1 VTGSG
6 KAVARTGRV
15 LFSLAAFGCL
25 SCVSQSEHPSRS
37 PSTLK
42 IGLGQTTGQSSGAS
56 VQQVAANLTGDPL
69 IGFGGDGRPQ
79 PWVLER
85 WETSA
90 DGLETTVWLK
100 PGLKFRNGQ
109 PLSAEIV
116 ADILTRQFAAS
127 LGPAAED
134 VDRVVPSGSAVKIR
148 LHRRS
153 TFIVDA
159 LSVVLRGP
167 VPEATT
173 GAYYEAGS
181 SEGDV
186 ELLANQNYFLGKPAI
201 DRLVI
206 RPYSSLRAAWADMLR
221 GQVDMLYEVGP
232 DTVDLLQG
240 ASSVRLIVQQRRN
253 AYVMVLNVQ
262 RPPLR
267 DKGIRRLLNAAIDR
281 PELIDHALAGHALPA
296 DSPVWPSH
304 WAFSQDAPRFGYRPA
319 MAPRRIELSCVLPDG
334 SLERL
339 ALSAQQMLAAVGVDL
354 KLELVSIDEWLRRAQ
369 AGEFDVLLTDA
380 LLGPNLL
387 RPYQFWHTG
396 SPNNYGHYSSPAVDA
411 ALDRVRHAA
420 NDDEYRAGV
429 AAFQHAIV
437 DDPPAIFLA
446 WSQRARAVS
455 RRFEV
460 PVEPGRDVLG
470 TLRLWR
476 PAADK
481 QPSPD

>member
-1 VTGSG
+1 VNGGG
-6 KAVARTGRV
+6 KAVARAGRV

-25 SCVSQSEHPSRS
+25 SCVSQSEHASRS

-42 IGLGQTTGQSSGAS
+42 IGLGQTTGLSSGAS

-85 WETSA
+85 WETSD

-116 ADILTRQFAAS
+116 ADILTRQFAAA

-148 LHRRS
+148 LRRRS
-153 TFIVDA
+153 TLIVDA
-159 LSVVLRGP
+159 LSVMLRGP
-167 VPEATT
+167 DPEATT

-181 SEGDV
+181 SSEGDV
-186 ELLANQNYFLGKPAI
+186 EFLANQNYFLGKPAI

-221 GQVDMLYEVGP
+221 GQVDMLYDVGA
-232 DTVDLLQG
+232 DALDLLQG
-240 ASSVRLIVQQRRN
+240 ANSVRLIVQQRRN

-262 RPPLR
+262 RPALR
-267 DKGIRRLLNAAIDR
+267 DKEIRRLLNAAIDR
-281 PELIDHALAGHALPA
+281 PELIDRALAGHALPA

-304 WAFSQDAPRFGYRPA
+304 WAFSQDAPRFTYRPA
-319 MAPRRIELSCVLPDG
+319 VSPRRIQLTCVLPDG

-339 ALSAQQMLAAVGVDL
+339 ALAVQQMLAAIDVDL
-354 KLELVSIDEWLRRAQ
+354 KLELVSIDEWLRRGQ
-369 AGEFDVLLTDA
+369 AGDFDVLLSDA

-396 SPNNYGHYSSPAVDA
+396 SPNNWGHYSSPAVDE

-429 AAFQHAIV
+429 AAFQDAIV

-460 PVEPGRDVLG
+460 PIEPGRDVLG

-476 PAADK
+476 PAAGGR
-481 QPSPD
+481 